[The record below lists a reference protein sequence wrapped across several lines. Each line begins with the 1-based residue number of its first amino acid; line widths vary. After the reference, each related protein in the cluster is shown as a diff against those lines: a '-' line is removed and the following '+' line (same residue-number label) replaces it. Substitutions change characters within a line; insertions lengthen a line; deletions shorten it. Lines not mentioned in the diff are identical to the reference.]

1 VSKNSNGKEL
11 AIIAVVTFKL
21 HGTATQVAMVLVS
34 FMAPLAIVSPLA
46 GVFVDSAQS
55 GSYPLGRMTPS
66 EHARGTVAD
75 YTLRWKWRTGG
86 P

>member
-1 VSKNSNGKEL
+1 
-11 AIIAVVTFKL
+11 
-21 HGTATQVAMVLVS
+21 VAMVLVS